1 MSLIYGV
8 PEMAEEEVLE
18 QIAFQA
24 VQYLR
29 LDDPKYKKA
38 DTLSKIL
45 VAAKDK
51 PKEDEIVY
59 IEALESIIG
68 ENGSYKDLGDAKIVD
83 KSWDTEGTQFNIKGF
98 QACAFEFNGEINV
111 CFRGTPD
118 GAWIDNGYG
127 MAGGDYLIPYEN
139 AEQGV
144 SNLGVSPM
152 QHNALEYMQS
162 IVDKNEGKVINISG
176 HSKGGNETQLAA
188 LVFAD
193 KINAAYN
200 FDGQGFPPDVVEQ
213 LKDLPGWEEGL
224 KKLYSIHADN
234 DYVHGLGQTIT
245 LPENT
250 VYLYTPDIGTIPTDE
265 MESLLV
271 NHYITALLTDDGHLQ
286 RQTIEGPL
294 AKAVGDLSN
303 AIMSIDDPEMRA
315 NICLG
320 IMALLQ
326 EFYSGDPP
334 VGGTETSMDI
344 LIDNTLSLLGKVT
357 TNPKT
362 YAVLALLSIP
372 AARRNIGTSLLTAIA
387 NSDLTEYLLTGQSDI
402 DKFLAEHDFKTEED
416 IANFLKEHTESGK
429 QEYLVRGALLRC
441 RYGTHARQ
449 LNLKKCHGIYVHGH
463 PCIHA
468 RNCLVGEEENI
479 TWYGICKAPSPPPT
493 EVVHLTKDVPRNPQT
508 GDRTGDAPGGH
519 ESGHKC
525 QPEIVGAVW
534 MDAYEQTPIVDN
546 GDLDPADR
554 ARVKPMPENFSELTD
569 EEQAEALASL
579 QGIPTTTTLSFL
591 ICKYGGLIEPYNSG
605 QQYDPDEPLD

>member
-1 MSLIYGV
+1 MNLIPSV
-8 PEMAEEEVLE
+8 AETAEKDVIE
-18 QIAFQA
+18 QITYQTVLYFP
-24 VQYLR
+24 LT
-29 LDDPKYKKA
+29 DPEFGKQT
-38 DTLSKIL
+38 TLSGIL
-45 VAAKDK
+45 EVAIDN
-51 PKEDEIVY
+51 PGLVEQPYVD
-59 IEALESIIG
+59 ALQSIIG
-68 ENGSYKDLGDAKIVD
+68 ENGSYPELGEAVIDN
-83 KSWDTEGTQFNIKGF
+83 KSWDKESGGFDSDGF
-98 QACAFEFNGEINV
+98 QACTFELNGEINV
-111 CFRGTPD
+111 CFRGTPG

-265 MESLLV
+265 MESLLM

-294 AKAVGDLSN
+294 AETVGDLSN

-362 YAVLALLSIP
+362 YAVLALLAIP

-402 DKFLAEHDFKTEED
+402 DQFLAEHDFKTEED

-569 EEQAEALASL
+569 EEQAEALASP

>member
-1 MSLIYGV
+1 MNLIPSV
-8 PEMAEEEVLE
+8 AETAEKKVIE
-18 QIAFQA
+18 QITYQTVLYFP
-24 VQYLR
+24 LT
-29 LDDPKYKKA
+29 DPEFGKQT
-38 DTLSKIL
+38 TLSGIL
-45 VAAKDK
+45 EVAINNPGLVEQPYVD
-51 PKEDEIVY
+51 
-59 IEALESIIG
+59 ALQSIIG
-68 ENGSYKDLGDAKIVD
+68 ENGSYPELGDAVID
-83 KSWDTEGTQFNIKGF
+83 NKSWDKGSGGFDSDGF
-98 QACAFEFNGEINV
+98 QACTFELNGEINV

-162 IVDKNEGKVINISG
+162 IVDKYEGQTINVSG

-193 KINAAYN
+193 RINVAYN

-213 LKDLPGWEEGL
+213 LQNLPGWEEGL
-224 KKLYSIHADN
+224 SKIYAIHADN
-234 DYVHGLGQTIT
+234 DYVHGLGKTIT

-265 MESLLV
+265 MESLLT

-286 RQTIEGPL
+286 RQTVEGPL
-294 AKAVGDLSN
+294 AVAVGNLSD

-334 VGGTETSMDI
+334 VGETKTSMDI
-344 LIDNTLSLLGKVT
+344 LIDNALSLLGKVM

-362 YAVLALLSIP
+362 YAVLALLAIP
-372 AARRNIGTSLLTAIA
+372 AVRRNVGISLLTAIA
-387 NSDLTEYLLTGQSDI
+387 NSDLTEYLLTGQSDL
-402 DKFLAEHDFKTEED
+402 DQFLAEHDFKTEED
-416 IANFLKEHTESGK
+416 IANYLKEHTESRK

-441 RYGTHARQ
+441 RHGTHARQ
-449 LNLKKCHGIYVHGH
+449 LNLNKCHGVYVKDH

-468 RNCLVGEEENI
+468 LNCLVGEEENI
-479 TWYGICKAPSPPPT
+479 TWFGVCKAASPPPT
-493 EVVHLTKDVPRNPQT
+493 EIVHLTKDVPRNPKT

-525 QPEIVGAVW
+525 KPEIVGAMW
-534 MDAYEQTPIVDN
+534 MDAYEQTRIVDN

-554 ARVKPMPENFSELTD
+554 AKVQALPENFSELSD
-569 EEQAEALASL
+569 EEQAELLS
-579 QGIPTTTTLSFL
+579 QPTGISTTTTLSFL